1 MDILTAFG
9 LSASAG
15 LNAYIPLL
23 VVSLLAKFTDLFQ
36 LSEPWNALESW
47 WTIGILL
54 LLSAVEFFADKIP
67 AVNHINDLVQ
77 TLVRPTA
84 GAILFAASTSVVSD
98 LEPVLALILGLFVA
112 GSVHAVKTVAVR
124 PAVTATTGGAGNI
137 PVSIAEDILST
148 VLSIVAAIM
157 PVIIA
162 TIMVLLTAL
171 IVWWIW
177 RRINATRAKSA

>member
-23 VVSLLAKFTDLFQ
+23 VVSLLAKFTDLYQ

>member
-1 MDILTAFG
+1 
-9 LSASAG
+9 
-15 LNAYIPLL
+15 L
-23 VVSLLAKFTDLFQ
+23 VVSLRAKFTDLFQ

-47 WTIGILL
+47 WTIGVLL

-98 LEPVLALILGLFVA
+98 LEPILAVVLGLFVA

-148 VLSIVAAIM
+148 VLSIIAAVM

-162 TIMVLLTAL
+162 TIMVLITAL
-171 IVWWIW
+171 IIWWIW
-177 RRINATRAKSA
+177 RRINATRVRSV

>member
-1 MDILTAFG
+1 M
-9 LSASAG
+9 
-15 LNAYIPLL
+15 
-23 VVSLLAKFTDLFQ
+23 SLLAKFTDLFQ
-36 LSEPWNALESW
+36 LGEPWNALESW
-47 WTIGILL
+47 WTIGVLL

-124 PAVTATTGGAGNI
+124 PAVTATTGGTGNI

-148 VLSIVAAIM
+148 VLSITATVM

-162 TIMVLLTAL
+162 TIMVLVSAL

-177 RRINATRAKSA
+177 RRINATRARSV